1 MINFFRRIRKKM
13 ADDNKPLKYTRY
25 AIGEIILVVIGILIA
40 LQINNWNEE
49 RKNHGTQ
56 IGFIRG
62 LLLNVDDDIV
72 AINSSINR
80 NYEKMEAITQIS
92 NRFYQPLDMR
102 NDSILKAYFITMWGA
117 EFFSNQSSVFDGI
130 KSSGKLNLIR
140 SDELLFQILS
150 YYHNSGEISR
160 EQEINNANIEGL
172 IYDPVFRDKVDMD
185 AIIEPLFDSII
196 RSETGEFDTSFFDKE
211 PNSSEVKNFRNSLSA
226 IKGNYGTNSALLFGL
241 RRQAIALKDALG
253 KYLRANGM
261 IKLASGHP
269 KVLVQGKSA
278 HHEIEIQDAVS
289 RTNWIEYDTGQ
300 INIRYPSGVVYGVI
314 RFIDKDIKV
323 YNAISSDYTSYESI
337 SLELKG
343 AVGGEEILITFLD
356 TDDAADGSEIK
367 STFILTDQW
376 ETYEVSLDQFP
387 NTNFASLIESP
398 VLVLQ
403 QEAVSFSIK
412 NIEFKE

>member
-1 MINFFRRIRKKM
+1 
-13 ADDNKPLKYTRY
+13 
-25 AIGEIILVVIGILIA
+25 
-40 LQINNWNEE
+40 
-49 RKNHGTQ
+49 
-56 IGFIRG
+56 
-62 LLLNVDDDIV
+62 
-72 AINSSINR
+72 
-80 NYEKMEAITQIS
+80 
-92 NRFYQPLDMR
+92 
-102 NDSILKAYFITMWGA
+102 
-117 EFFSNQSSVFDGI
+117 
-130 KSSGKLNLIR
+130 
-140 SDELLFQILS
+140 
-150 YYHNSGEISR
+150 
-160 EQEINNANIEGL
+160 
-172 IYDPVFRDKVDMD
+172 
-185 AIIEPLFDSII
+185 
-196 RSETGEFDTSFFDKE
+196 
-211 PNSSEVKNFRNSLSA
+211 
-226 IKGNYGTNSALLFGL
+226 
-241 RRQAIALKDALG
+241 
-253 KYLRANGM
+253 M